1 MDYRTTDY
9 RTVWSHDT
17 QLPAEAASS
26 ARARHFVVH
35 HLLEHDIPDLVDDVE
50 LVVSELATNAT
61 VHARTPFTVT
71 LQASVESVLLDVR
84 DGSQSAPVLFT
95 GPLLE
100 TGSRG
105 MTIVDLLSSGW
116 GVTVHPGNGKS
127 VWAAFRT
134 P

>member
-1 MDYRTTDY
+1 MNYRTRGY

-35 HLLEHDIPDLVDDVE
+35 HLLEHELPDLVDDVQ

-61 VHARTPFTVT
+61 VHAQTPFTVT
-71 LQASVESVLLDVR
+71 LQASVGSVLLDVR
-84 DGSQSAPVLFT
+84 DGSQSVPVLVT
-95 GPLLE
+95 GALLDA
-100 TGSRG
+100 GARG

-116 GVTVHPGNGKS
+116 GVTVYPDNGKS